1 MNAAPTVVL
10 ADDHP
15 PIRLGV
21 RMALLRGGF
30 RVLAEAADGDGA
42 VEAVLRERPD
52 LCLLDISMPGSG
64 GIEAAA
70 RLAKLAPATAV
81 VMLTVS
87 ASAEDLLAALRA
99 GARGYLPKDMSPDR
113 LPAALRGVLKGEAAL
128 PRTFV
133 ARMLHEMRELP
144 APGHAPVR
152 VRRRRAHRAGVR
164 DPAHVALRPLH
175 LGDRRAPLALPRH
188 RPPPPLRRRFQ
199 ARRRRARRGLARDRV
214 AALGGSGSWPGAEP
228 ATADA
233 GHGGPAPTRVV
244 GAPTRVDDPPD
255 HPLVRPGPP
264 APRTP
269 RPVRGCAPRAFRRC
283 WSRTA

>member
-1 MNAAPTVVL
+1 MSAALESTGGGRPAANAAPTVVL

-52 LCLLDISMPGSG
+52 LCLLDISMPGG

-70 RLAKLAPATAV
+70 RLAQLAPATAV

-87 ASAEDLLAALRA
+87 TSAEDLLAALRA
-99 GARGYLPKDMSPDR
+99 GARGYLPKDMSPDS

-133 ARMLHEMRELP
+133 GRMLHEMRGLP
-144 APGHAPVR
+144 APGDAPVR
-152 VRRRRAHRAGVR
+152 AGGVELTARESEILRMLRSGLSTVEIAERLSLSPVTVRRHLSAAAAKLGADGR
-164 DPAHVALRPLH
+164 DEALR
-175 LGDRRAPLALPRH
+175 AIA
-188 RPPPPLRRRFQ
+188 
-199 ARRRRARRGLARDRV
+199 
-214 AALGGSGSWPGAEP
+214 
-228 ATADA
+228 
-233 GHGGPAPTRVV
+233 
-244 GAPTRVDDPPD
+244 
-255 HPLVRPGPP
+255 
-264 APRTP
+264 
-269 RPVRGCAPRAFRRC
+269 
-283 WSRTA
+283 